1 MDLPD
6 YIKKGQRGPSSK
18 AWAKHNVPIP
28 IKKQKADLERSLEN
42 SYDNSSSDSPTSD

>member
-6 YIKKGQRGPSSK
+6 YIKKGIRGPSSK

-28 IKKQKADLERSLEN
+28 IKKQKADLEKALA
-42 SYDNSSSDSPTSD
+42 NSSDASSNTIE